1 MSGWKRRMEK
11 KKFENTSSTWSNLIW
26 RHKETSSTREIGE
39 DVFFHEKTLV
49 GLRQRLPLSSHRILY
64 PSDTHT
70 PDTTAWLASRHHLF
84 DFFGYIKSLRVIE
97 FRELCALTTELPTVV
112 HDVQSFYRVSNYKSP
127 CQLGIVSGRGKKYE
141 EQLEIDGDKMGRL

>member
-1 MSGWKRRMEK
+1 MTKIIFPLARALFLLILSLPRYRFGRFRLVNWICLYKAQSSRVSLLYEVVPEPRQMERLEDEDKMSGWKRPTEE

-49 GLRQRLPLSSHRILY
+49 CLRQRLLLSSHRILY

-70 PDTTAWLASRHHLF
+70 PGATAWLALNTIFSTFL
-84 DFFGYIKSLRVIE
+84 
-97 FRELCALTTELPTVV
+97 AT
-112 HDVQSFYRVSNYKSP
+112 
-127 CQLGIVSGRGKKYE
+127 
-141 EQLEIDGDKMGRL
+141 